1 MTPGTVLIVGASVAG
16 LGVAN
21 ELRRC
26 GHAGRMLLTDA
37 QDHLPYDRPPLSKG
51 FLHPETPSSA
61 FHEAGHYDDQR
72 IELRLGAA
80 ARSLDAAGRRVLFEN
95 GESLAADA
103 VVIAT
108 GARARRLP
116 ASVAPSSVHVVRDH
130 DDALRLR
137 EELRAGRSLVVI
149 GGGFIGAEVAS
160 TAVKLGL
167 KVTLVDALPLPL
179 SNVLGEA
186 VAERITALH
195 VSSGVQLRL
204 GVPVRTISG
213 EGGRHRVELADGQAF
228 DADLVVAGL
237 GSLPNVEWLAGSG
250 VEVGDGVVC
259 DARGRT
265 SSPGVF
271 TAGDV
276 AAWLDP
282 ATGLPERHEHWTAA
296 REQGRIVA
304 QAIAGV
310 EEALWSDFLPY
321 FWSDIHG
328 RRIQLLGSTLGAD
341 ASAFV
346 FDKPETGAFVAE
358 FTRQG
363 RLIGVAGCQA
373 AARVMRYSERLKA
386 G

>member
-1 MTPGTVLIVGASVAG
+1 MTAETVLIVGASVAG

-26 GHAGRMLLTDA
+26 GHPGRILLTDA

-51 FLHPETPSSA
+51 FLHPEMPPSA
-61 FHEAGHYDDQR
+61 FHEAAHYADQR
-72 IELRLGAA
+72 IELHLGAG
-80 ARSLDAAGRRVLFEN
+80 ARSLDTAGRRVIFET

-167 KVTLVDALPLPL
+167 RVTLVDALPLPL
-179 SNVLGEA
+179 ANVLGEG
-186 VAERITALH
+186 VAERIAALH
-195 VSSGVQLRL
+195 AASGVQLRL
-204 GVPVRTISG
+204 GIPVRTISS
-213 EGGRHRVELADGQAF
+213 EGGRHRVELGDGQAL
-228 DADLVVAGL
+228 DAGL

-265 SSPGVF
+265 SLPGVF
-271 TAGDV
+271 AAGDV

-304 QAIAGV
+304 QAIAGA
-310 EEALWSDFLPY
+310 EEASWSDFLPY